1 MQKDD
6 RKLSAKELWGEWVAV
21 TIIFLLGIILF
32 LVSINLKDPIKEVL
46 GNIGFSLLGSAGAS
60 FIILILVGSS
70 VGGLKK
76 ETNNLRDE
84 IDKLHANLEQEIES
98 IDTKVAAMSALV
110 SEAHRLGLV
119 AIGRSRESDN
129 FEGGNNIV
137 GRWRY
142 FLENAAQV
150 DLICFRDRM
159 LFGREVFYPA
169 FIEKIRTRL
178 KNGSLSLR
186 IIITSLDNPFNKEI
200 DEWASKPDYTR
211 SLITHARYILRQL
224 CGGDLNPSVV
234 REHQSLVPFTLIRGD
249 DHLYIMFFIPKYTG
263 GPIIE
268 LRPLDAIAEQK
279 STAAKP
285 DDNDKL
291 FQIYRSYFEDM
302 WSNKAKPIFAPD
314 DPQKA

>member
-6 RKLSAKELWGEWVAV
+6 RKPSTKELWGEWVAV

-32 LVSINLKDPIKEVL
+32 LVSINFKDPIKEVL
-46 GNIGFSLLGSAGAS
+46 ANIGFSLLGSAGAS

-129 FEGGNNIV
+129 FEGGKNMV

-169 FIEKIRTRL
+169 FIEKISTRL

-211 SLITHARYILRQL
+211 SLITHARHILRLL
-224 CGGDLNPSVV
+224 CEGDLNPSVV

-249 DHLYIMFFIPKYTG
+249 DYLYIMFFIPKYTA

-279 STAAKP
+279 NIAAKP